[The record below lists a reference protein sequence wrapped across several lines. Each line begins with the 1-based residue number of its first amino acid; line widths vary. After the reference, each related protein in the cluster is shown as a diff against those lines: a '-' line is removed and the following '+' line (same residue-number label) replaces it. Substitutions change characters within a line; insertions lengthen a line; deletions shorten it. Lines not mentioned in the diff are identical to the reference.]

1 MNTESFGATLNTLRK
16 ERGLTVQELA
26 TRAGVHQSLI
36 SSLNNDKRVIGEVS
50 ARKIGRALNLHEEE
64 LERFVY
70 QAINNSSERL
80 LTTFKEYPAEV
91 VNLAAMMVAVSGI
104 SPDEITRCVNNGY
117 PLKPDVTLYLN
128 GGKTARVKV
137 EVDYD

>member
-50 ARKIGRALNLHEEE
+50 ARKIGRALNLQNED
-64 LERFVY
+64 LEHFVY
-70 QAINNSSERL
+70 QALNNSSERL
-80 LTTFKEYPAEV
+80 LTTFKKYPAEL
-91 VNLAAMMVAVSGI
+91 VNLAAMMVAISGI
-104 SPDEITRCVNNGY
+104 SPDEITRCVKKGY
-117 PLKPDVTLYLN
+117 PLKPDVTLYLS